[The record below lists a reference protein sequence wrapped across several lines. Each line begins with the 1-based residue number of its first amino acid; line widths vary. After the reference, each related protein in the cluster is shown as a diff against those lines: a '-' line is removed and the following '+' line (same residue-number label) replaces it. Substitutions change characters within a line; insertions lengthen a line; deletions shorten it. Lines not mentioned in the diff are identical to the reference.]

1 MELTGIEII
10 FGIAANGIR
19 FYANKRYIDF
29 FMPKDTCRWKS
40 MWWLYS
46 IASIGTFYISAA
58 FANPAWTLLANVL
71 ALLLLV
77 LPYQVSFLK
86 KIWVVFIVYI
96 INAIVDIVVVQVMT
110 RYVPGQP
117 VEQIY
122 SGIIDLILL
131 LSTVFLRN
139 PSDEEKET
147 ELPAYHMMALILLP
161 VISIVCIHVTI
172 ALSNYQREISLIIA
186 LGFLVTN
193 VLVFSIYCSLQ
204 KFHSASMNEKRLEQM
219 NHIYRYQLKVMQESN
234 DQIEKLRHDLKHH
247 ILELSAMA
255 KNDSCTDI
263 EQYLSRMEKFMLN
276 PDEKVQTGNEEL
288 DGVLNYLLRKANET
302 LKKVETDI
310 KIPERMYSR
319 NFDVCAV
326 MGNLVENAIRE
337 AEKSEEKYLSVAMH
351 MQMNA
356 LLIHIVN
363 SYSGKIREENNR
375 FITTQKKSGIHG
387 SGLESVKKIVAEN
400 KGGIKFEYTENRF
413 CVQVMLYL
421 TEGQK

>member
-10 FGIAANGIR
+10 FGIAVNGIR

-29 FMPKDTCRWKS
+29 FMPKDTCRWKN
-40 MWWLYS
+40 MWWLYIIVS
-46 IASIGTFYISAA
+46 VETFLVSAIIAKPIW
-58 FANPAWTLLANVL
+58 NLLANVL
-71 ALLLLV
+71 DLLLLV

-86 KIWVVFIVYI
+86 KLWIVSIIYV
-96 INAIVDIVVVQVMT
+96 INALVDIVVVHIMT
-110 RYVPGQP
+110 KYVPGQP

-139 PSDEEKET
+139 PSDEERET
-147 ELPAYHMMALILLP
+147 ALPANTMIVLILVPFVSVL
-161 VISIVCIHVTI
+161 CIHCIFV
-172 ALSNYQREISLIIA
+172 LSSYHREIGLITAMGFIFINA
-186 LGFLVTN
+186 LLFYM
-193 VLVFSIYCSLQ
+193 YCSLQ

-219 NHIYRYQLKVMQESN
+219 NNIYKYQLKVMQESN

-263 EQYLSRMEKFMLN
+263 EQYLSRMERFMLN

-302 LKKVETDI
+302 LKEVETDI

-319 NFDVCAV
+319 NFDICAI

-337 AEKSEEKYLSVAMH
+337 AEKSEEKYISIT
-351 MQMNA
+351 MQIKMKA

-363 SYSGKIREENNR
+363 SYTGRIREENNR

-387 SGLESVKKIVAEN
+387 IGVESVKKIVAEN
-400 KGGIKFEYTENRF
+400 GGDIKFEYTENRF
-413 CVQVMLYL
+413 CVQVLLYL